1 MTTQYM
7 VSMSDTDL
15 MLAENALLAYFVHN
29 RYSELPSKQML
40 AKMSDEM
47 ANYLRDLRIAYEEDS
62 WSE

>member
-1 MTTQYM
+1 MTERYM
-7 VSMSDTDL
+7 VPMTNTDL

>member
-40 AKMSDEM
+40 AKVSNDL
-47 ANYLRDLRIAYEEDS
+47 ANHLRDVRIEYNYSPWED
-62 WSE
+62 